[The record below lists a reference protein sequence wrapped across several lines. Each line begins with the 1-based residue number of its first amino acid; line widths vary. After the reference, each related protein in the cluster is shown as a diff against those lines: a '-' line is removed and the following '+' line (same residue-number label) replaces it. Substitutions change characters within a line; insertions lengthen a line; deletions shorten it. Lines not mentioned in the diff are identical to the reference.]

1 MKSYEFE
8 QIIAYL
14 QDKGY
19 TQDELSLLSLGAILI
34 LYKEE
39 RENDVRKVIQ
49 TT

>member
-19 TQDELSLLSLGAILI
+19 TESQLGCLSLGAILI

-39 RENDVRKVIQ
+39 REEDVRKVIQ